1 MNQPEFSPVLQEET
15 EWDVH
20 LPSLKKHHNLR
31 RQLNTILNT
40 SLKPTSGRG
49 PQTASGILGSRVP
62 TLSS

>member
-1 MNQPEFSPVLQEET
+1 MNQPEFSPILQEEA

-40 SLKPTSGRG
+40 SFARGQLGRE
-49 PQTASGILGSRVP
+49 SWNY
-62 TLSS
+62 